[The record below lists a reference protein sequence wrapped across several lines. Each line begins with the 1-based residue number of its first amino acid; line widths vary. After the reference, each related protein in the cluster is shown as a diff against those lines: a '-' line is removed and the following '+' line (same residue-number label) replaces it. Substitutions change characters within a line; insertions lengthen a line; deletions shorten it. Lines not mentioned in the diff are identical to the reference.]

1 MTNSENTSS
10 PEPTDH
16 SYVSETGAKVTF
28 IPFNVDPVDVT
39 DTVEFVDT
47 PATFQLS
54 LADVVTP
61 YRYLAWVEAKAA
73 RAFHADLTG
82 FSPERVA
89 GIAALVDNGLVSERR
104 WTGGLQDG
112 RVTYRLTPTGDLALH
127 AAWAE
132 ADQVVRSS

>member
-10 PEPTDH
+10 PEPTD
-16 SYVSETGAKVTF
+16 A
-28 IPFNVDPVDVT
+28 
-39 DTVEFVDT
+39 VEFVDT
-47 PATFQLS
+47 PATHKLS

-61 YRYLAWVEAKAA
+61 YRYLAWVEAKAS

-104 WTGGLQDG
+104 WIGGVQDG
-112 RVTYRLTPTGDLALH
+112 RVTYRVTPVGDLALH

-132 ADQVVRSS
+132 ADQVVRTS